1 MEAIESPA
9 GRVSFLSSITRANRI
24 LNVIAGARAVLH
36 CDDDWVTPEKILDYY
51 QKVFAKDFGDT
62 TLEEIEDTISQFAW
76 FLDLKLSIG
85 KIIAARYPQFHKLA
99 AKNGTQEKSK

>member
-51 QKVFAKDFGDT
+51 QKVLAKDFGDT
-62 TLEEIEDTISQFAW
+62 TLEEIEAIITQFSW
-76 FLDLKLSIG
+76 LLRVRTKGDWVETT
-85 KIIAARYPQFHKLA
+85 Q
-99 AKNGTQEKSK
+99 KNR